1 MRRIKR
7 EVAIAVSGFAW
18 DRRGALDWPC
28 FRTSFSFHTWHG
40 RL

>member
-18 DRRGALDWPC
+18 DRRGALD
-28 FRTSFSFHTWHG
+28 
-40 RL
+40 